1 MYRDLF
7 IIVASHLS
15 NTLFTDTN
23 NIGDAWKMLLDMAA
37 MMPDYDQ
44 EAVVSLTKFV
54 DQLPAVLNQVF
65 CCLNYTPRNIL
76 FPP

>member
-1 MYRDLF
+1 
-7 IIVASHLS
+7 
-15 NTLFTDTN
+15 
-23 NIGDAWKMLLDMAA
+23 MLLDMAA

-65 CCLNYTPRNIL
+65 WCLNDDTPRNIL
-76 FPP
+76 FPQ